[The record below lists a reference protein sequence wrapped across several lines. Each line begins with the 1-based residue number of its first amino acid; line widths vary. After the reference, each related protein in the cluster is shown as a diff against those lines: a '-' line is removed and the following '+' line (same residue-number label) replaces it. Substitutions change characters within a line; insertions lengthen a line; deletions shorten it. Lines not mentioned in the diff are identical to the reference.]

1 MNTGLGDAYDIGW
14 KLAAVVRGWGHPQ
27 GLLASYEAER
37 RPVAI
42 TNVERSGVHM
52 AVHME
57 AVARL
62 AGDGAEKLDRE
73 HSDEGRSLR
82 EWIHRHYQENDGEN
96 TDLGVEMGY
105 RYKSD
110 IILNTLDNGEE
121 EEPAWN
127 PHVYHPTTW
136 PGGRPPHVFLTD
148 GSAIFDQL
156 GPWFTLVEFHDHQAD
171 HERGSHHLVEAATD
185 MRVPLSHVH
194 LRNEDHAA
202 QLWERPLVLVRPD
215 GHVAWRGHAVGDP
228 SLARKIIETAV
239 GYHSTIASTG
249 GHSTE
254 KIPAIFTS
262 TSDTTTQVSGYE
274 LDNMGEFQK

>member
-1 MNTGLGDAYDIGW
+1 MNTGLGDAFDIGW
-14 KLAAVVRGWGHPQ
+14 KLAAVVRGWGQAQ

-73 HSDEGRSLR
+73 DLDEGAKLR

-110 IILNTLDNGEE
+110 IILNTLENGKE

-127 PHVYHPTTW
+127 PHV
-136 PGGRPPHVFLTD
+136 
-148 GSAIFDQL
+148 
-156 GPWFTLVEFHDHQAD
+156 
-171 HERGSHHLVEAATD
+171 
-185 MRVPLSHVH
+185 
-194 LRNEDHAA
+194 
-202 QLWERPLVLVRPD
+202 
-215 GHVAWRGHAVGDP
+215 
-228 SLARKIIETAV
+228 
-239 GYHSTIASTG
+239 
-249 GHSTE
+249 
-254 KIPAIFTS
+254 
-262 TSDTTTQVSGYE
+262 
-274 LDNMGEFQK
+274 